1 MQLFFN
7 EEVASKIENGQ
18 EDQNVKRALR
28 ESTCMRNP
36 VKNGVTMSD
45 LHYARDRPELQSI
58 LLNVT

>member
-7 EEVASKIENGQ
+7 EEVASKKENGQ